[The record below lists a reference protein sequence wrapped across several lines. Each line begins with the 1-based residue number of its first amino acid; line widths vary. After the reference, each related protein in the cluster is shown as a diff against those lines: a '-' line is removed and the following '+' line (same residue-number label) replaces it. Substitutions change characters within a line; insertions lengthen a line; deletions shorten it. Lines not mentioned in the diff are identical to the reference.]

1 MLSSSASKLKEKQNN
16 QEYIAGWTD
25 GTLEA
30 AWVQAP
36 DNDGGNGGVGRGAS
50 SPAMA
55 RENTEPH
62 HSPSLKIFTIYV

>member
-1 MLSSSASKLKEKQNN
+1 MLSWSDSKLKEKQNN
-16 QEYIAGWTD
+16 QEDIAEWTD

-36 DNDGGNGGVGRGAS
+36 DNDGGNGRVGRGAS
-50 SPAMA
+50 SPTKAHG
-55 RENTEPH
+55 NTKPH